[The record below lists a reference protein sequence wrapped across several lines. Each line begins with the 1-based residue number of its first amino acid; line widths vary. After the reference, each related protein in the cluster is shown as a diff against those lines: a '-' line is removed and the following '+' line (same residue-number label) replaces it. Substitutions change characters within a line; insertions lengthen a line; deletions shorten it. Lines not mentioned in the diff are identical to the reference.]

1 MKLSKAQ
8 QYKFWSLFKEA
19 VQEALPADASKAEID
34 AFRYKLIE
42 DATGKTSLT
51 LVSKCKEYDLLMAAT
66 AFCTEND
73 QEKLYWCTTSE
84 RRFLHLI
91 GTGLT
96 QIGQIAKEPHAWD
109 YVKGILH
116 QAHWP
121 DTWKCYTQYS
131 KCSTPTVAAC
141 SGRMVGVDPNMAS
154 HLDSPSHAPTFTLLV
169 VSTTVMTSPLNQP
182 HRPHRRPF
190 HDMRINT
197 SCSRCLLWRPYV
209 LV

>member
-121 DTWKCYTQYS
+121 DTWKDIS
-131 KCSTPTVAAC
+131 DEMLHTVFK
-141 SGRMVGVDPNMAS
+141 M
-154 HLDSPSHAPTFTLLV
+154 LDT
-169 VSTTVMTSPLNQP
+169 
-182 HRPHRRPF
+182 HRR
-190 HDMRINT
+190 R
-197 SCSRCLLWRPYV
+197 LLWKNGWRGSKHGQPLGFTITRTYFHTV
-209 LV
+209 SGLHYRDDLPIKPATPAPQEALS